1 MTYFQAIANELQEA
15 IDRVREL
22 HKPDE
27 NGRCVG
33 CDSRCGC
40 YTGDIKEYNT
50 WETCP
55 TIKALNNEV
64 Q

>member
-22 HKPDE
+22 HKEHD
-27 NGRCVG
+27 GY
-33 CDSRCGC
+33 CGYC
-40 YTGDIKEYNT
+40 RYYFDGAVELSARYPCK
-50 WETCP
+50 